1 MTAPIKL
8 YQLVIANGL
17 AISPYVWRI
26 QYALAH
32 KGLPAELVPLGFAA
46 IAGAP
51 VGGFKTVPIIEDGAR
66 VVCDSW
72 AIADY
77 LDAAYPEH
85 PLFASPGE
93 RALAAFFESWF
104 QGQVARRMFGL
115 YVLDIHDQA
124 APEDQPYFRQS
135 REARL
140 RGVTLEAYVAGREA
154 RLPELREA
162 LQPMR
167 TTLAGRPWLGGE
179 TPNYADYIGLG
190 GFLWG
195 AGVATLPPLA
205 KDDPLLD
212 WLERGRALYDGLGRD
227 PRQHPLAEV

>member
-1 MTAPIKL
+1 MSKPIKL

-32 KGLPAELVPLGFAA
+32 KGLAMEAVPLGFAA
-46 IAGAP
+46 IAAAP
-51 VGGFKTVPIIEDGAR
+51 VDGLKTVPIIEDGGR
-66 VVCDSW
+66 VVGDSW

-77 LDAAYPEH
+77 LDAAYPER

-93 RALAAFFESWF
+93 RALAAFFEAWF
-104 QGQVARRMFGL
+104 QGQVMRRLFGL

-124 APEDQPYFRQS
+124 KPEDRPYFRQS
-135 REARL
+135 REARFH
-140 RGVTLEAYVAGREA
+140 GVTLEAYVAGREA
-154 RLPELREA
+154 RLPELRET

-167 TTLAGRPWLGGE
+167 TSLAGRPWLGGE
-179 TPNYADYIGLG
+179 TPNYADYIALG
-190 GFLWG
+190 GFLWI

-205 KDDPLLD
+205 KDDPLLG
-212 WLERGRALYDGLGRD
+212 WLERGRDLYDGLGRD
-227 PRQHPLAEV
+227 SRQHPLADA